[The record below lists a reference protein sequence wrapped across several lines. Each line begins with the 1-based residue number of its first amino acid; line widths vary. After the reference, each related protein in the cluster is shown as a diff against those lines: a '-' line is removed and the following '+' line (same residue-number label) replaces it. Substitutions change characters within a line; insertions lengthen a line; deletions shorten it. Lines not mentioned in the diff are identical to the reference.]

1 MKAVNTIIKIV
12 IALMAV
18 AGAVYVIATYGDKIV
33 AWAKELM
40 AKCQCCKC
48 CEGSCEEICEEVC
61 EAAEE
66 AAEEAVA
73 EASEAPAVEIPD
85 DGTPVADESDFVG

>member
-1 MKAVNTIIKIV
+1 MKTVNTIIKIV
-12 IALMAV
+12 FALMAV

-40 AKCQCCKC
+40 AKCQCCQC
-48 CEGSCEEICEEVC
+48 CEEKCEEVC
-61 EAAEE
+61 EQ
-66 AAEEAVA
+66 V
-73 EASEAPAVEIPD
+73 EAPAEAPAAEIPD